1 MIKRVTDAY
10 FLPNHETYMIRVIEQ
25 FHKQAKRAFQNETTC
40 EVKSYQNYL
49 QEKVEHVHQ
58 QIADKRRLLEKGLTD
73 ARIKKFHQFTADKT
87 SISEQC
93 TICMESVE
101 LGRKM
106 MRLDCDGQ
114 HTFCQVCIEEWFT
127 NHYTCPI
134 CRHKFS

>member
-25 FHKQAKRAFQNETTC
+25 FQKQAKRAFQNETTC

-49 QEKVEHVHQ
+49 QEKIEHVHQ